1 MNIMKHT
8 RYLLVLWG
16 LITMVTTG
24 MERALAAERALD
36 LAEPTTIA
44 MIIGRYE
51 GQWVDH
57 RSHRRGSVAMTI
69 SANPHGGEKPFVRE
83 ARFVGS
89 ATLDP
94 KKASVMAGKVE
105 RNTLV
110 FVHTSGWS
118 QYTFYE
124 DNGQIKARGEY
135 RSETGPMIGSE
146 GAQELVRVGE
156 ATRMSAQKPE

>member
-1 MNIMKHT
+1 MKHT
-8 RYLLVLWG
+8 CYLFVLWG

-24 MERALAAERALD
+24 IEHAGAAERALD

-44 MIIGRYE
+44 KIVGRYE

-57 RSHRRGSVAMTI
+57 QSHRRGSVVMTI
-69 SANPHGGEKPFVRE
+69 SANPQGGEKPFVRE

-94 KKASVMAGKVE
+94 KKTSVMAGKVE

-110 FVHTSGWS
+110 FVHSSGS
-118 QYTFYE
+118 SRYTLSE
-124 DNGQIKARGEY
+124 DNGEIKAHSEY
-135 RSETGPMIGSE
+135 RYETGPLIGHE
-146 GAQELVRVGE
+146 GTQELVRVGE

>member
-8 RYLLVLWG
+8 LYLLVLWG

-57 RSHRRGSVAMTI
+57 RSHRRGSVVITFA
-69 SANPHGGEKPFVRE
+69 ANPHGGEKPFVRE

-110 FVHTSGWS
+110 FVHSSGS
-118 QYTFYE
+118 SRYTFSE
-124 DNGQIKARGEY
+124 DNGEIKAHGEY
-135 RSETGPMIGSE
+135 RYETGPLIGHE
-146 GAQELVRVGE
+146 GTQELVRVSE
-156 ATRMSAQKPE
+156 ATKMSAQKPE